1 MVEAVV
7 LRAVARSLVTAYS
20 VSLVKRYQNL
30 YM

>member
-7 LRAVARSLVTAYS
+7 LRAVARSLVSAYS

-30 YM
+30 